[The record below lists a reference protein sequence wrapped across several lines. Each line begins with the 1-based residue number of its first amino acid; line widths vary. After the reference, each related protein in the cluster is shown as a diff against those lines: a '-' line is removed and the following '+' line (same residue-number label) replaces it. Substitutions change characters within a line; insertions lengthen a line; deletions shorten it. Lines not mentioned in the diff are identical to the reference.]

1 MKQRLLVLTPRFPYP
16 VIGGDRLRI
25 YQLCR
30 SLAADFDL
38 SLLSL
43 CESKEDMERGVPN
56 DGVFQSVNRV
66 YHPKSQ
72 RLLGMAK
79 VLLSRTPFQVGY
91 YWNPEFAKKLS
102 VLAPLHDGLV
112 AHLIRTGQY
121 ITGYQ
126 MPKILEMTD
135 AISLSYKRTIPLAV
149 PAKALAYRVEA
160 TRLQRYERE
169 IITACDLTVLVSA
182 VDRDFLLPGGDPEK
196 TMICVNGVDTE
207 ALPFNYSPDGRT
219 IVFIGKNTSAPNIDA
234 ILFFAEKI
242 LPLVQARC
250 PNVVFKV
257 IGQIKPE
264 LKSRLERMAGVYATG
279 AIESVA
285 EAAQHASVAVCPLRF
300 GAGVQNKLLEY
311 MSLGIPA
318 VTSPIGLEGLSS
330 IPGIHLSVAKSPE
343 EWAEQICKLLLYP
356 DKGLT
361 LAKAGRQFVEQHHTW
376 STLLD
381 PLSRSITKLM
391 ATGPT
396 RSI

>member
-1 MKQRLLVLTPRFPYP
+1 MKRKLLVLTPRFPYP

-30 SLAADFDL
+30 ELAKDFDL

-43 CESKEDMERGVPN
+43 CESKEDMGMPVPS
-56 DGVFQSVNRV
+56 DGVFQSVDRV

-79 VLLSRTPFQVGY
+79 VLPSRTPFQVGY
-91 YWNPEFAKKLS
+91 YWNPEFAKRLS
-102 VLAPLHDGLV
+102 ELAPIHDGLV

-121 ITGYQ
+121 ITGYK

-135 AISLSYKRTIPLAV
+135 AISLSYKRTIPLAG
-149 PAKALAYRVEA
+149 PAKALAYRTEA
-160 TRLQRYERE
+160 ARLQRFERG
-169 IITACDLTVLVSA
+169 IIAACDLTVLVSA
-182 VDRDFLLPGGDPEK
+182 VDRDFLLPGGEREK
-196 TMICVNGVDTE
+196 TLICVNGVDTE
-207 ALPFNYSPDGRT
+207 ALPFSYSPDGRT
-219 IVFIGKNTSAPNIDA
+219 IVFIGKNTSALNVDA

-250 PNVVFKV
+250 PNAVFKV

-311 MSLGIPA
+311 MSLGIPT
-318 VTSPIGLEGLSS
+318 VTSPIGLEGLAAV
-330 IPGIHLSVAKSPE
+330 PGSDLSVAKSPE
-343 EWAEQICKLLLYP
+343 EWTEQIFQLLLYP
-356 DKGLT
+356 DKGQI
-361 LAKAGRQFVEQHHTW
+361 LAAAGRKFVAQHHTW
-376 STLLD
+376 SAQIQ
-381 PLSRSITKLM
+381 PLRRSIAELIR
-391 ATGPT
+391 
-396 RSI
+396 RSHCD